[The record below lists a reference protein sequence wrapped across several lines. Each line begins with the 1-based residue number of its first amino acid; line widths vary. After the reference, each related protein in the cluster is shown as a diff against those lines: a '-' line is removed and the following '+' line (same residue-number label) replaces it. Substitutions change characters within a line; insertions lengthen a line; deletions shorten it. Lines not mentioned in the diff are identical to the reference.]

1 MKARKGKK
9 HIPLFDLT
17 LSARTKKEVSA
28 TLASG
33 WITSGPKVEAF
44 ERAICQHMHVKYAAA
59 VSSGTAG
66 LYLALRAVGAEKGCE
81 VITSPFTF
89 VATVEAI
96 LMTGAVPVFTDIDPN
111 TLNVDPDE
119 VARKISD
126 RTIAVVPVDI
136 AGYPANYTPLNKIC
150 KERSIFLIADAAHS
164 FGAAYRNTT
173 IPNMTDATVCSF
185 YSTKNLT
192 CGEGGMVLSRRKELI
207 EQVKR
212 LALHG
217 LTSSVYERT
226 KKKKW
231 EYDVVDFGFKANMS
245 DVHAALGLGQLA
257 SFEKDQAKRSARA
270 ERYIKNLAGLSDF
283 LELPVIDKHYRHG
296 WHLFIIRLHLS
307 HLKIDRDRFIALMSN
322 YGIECGVHYKPI
334 FELTFYRDA
343 LRLSGQYFPNAA
355 YAGRR
360 VVSLPLYPTLKITD
374 VDYICGCITAI
385 MSKHAR

>member
-1 MKARKGKK
+1 MKAREGKK
-9 HIPLFDLT
+9 HIPLFDLS
-17 LSARTKKEVSA
+17 LSARTKKEGSA

-44 ERAICQHMHVKYAAA
+44 ERAICQRMHVKYAAA
-59 VSSGTAG
+59 VSSGTSG
-66 LYLALRAVGAEKGCE
+66 LYLALKAVGAEKGRE

-96 LMTGAVPVFTDIDPN
+96 LMTGAVPVFTDIVPN

-119 VARKISD
+119 VAWKISD
-126 RTIAVVPVDI
+126 HTIAIVPVDI

-164 FGAAYRNTT
+164 FGASYRNRT
-173 IPNMTDATVCSF
+173 IPNMTDATVYSF

-212 LALHG
+212 LAMHG

-226 KKKKW
+226 RKKKW

-245 DVHAALGLGQLA
+245 DVHAAVGLGQLA

-270 ERYIKNLAGLSDF
+270 ERYMKNLAGLSDF

-334 FELTFYRDA
+334 FELTYYREA
-343 LRLSGQYFPNAA
+343 LNLSAQFFPNAA

-360 VVSLPLYPTLKITD
+360 VVSLPLYPTLKNTD
-374 VDYICGCITAI
+374 VDYICDCITAI
-385 MSKHAR
+385 VKEYAR